1 MIPRYATEE
10 MVLIWSEENKY
21 KLWAEIEILACEAL
35 EQLNQVPK
43 NTTKKI
49 REKLKGVSFDA
60 KKIEEI
66 EKTTKHDV
74 IALLTHLN
82 QFIGDEGRFLH
93 LGMTSSD
100 LLDTCLSLQLKQSVE
115 LILRDVDSLLASLKT
130 RANETKNLVVM
141 GRSHGIHAEPTTFGL
156 KFARFYAEIDRS
168 KQRLRGALEDIS
180 VCAISGAVGTYAN
193 INPFVEEFVAKK
205 LGLRAET
212 ISTQIIP
219 RDRHAFLFSVFGVL
233 AGSIENIATEIRHLQ
248 RTEVLEAEE
257 YFSKGQK
264 GSSAMPHKRNPV
276 LSENLCGLARLIR
289 ANTIPAL
296 ENIALWH
303 ERDISHSSVE
313 RIIAPDTCILLDFAL
328 NRLTNL
334 IKNLVIHPDKIEKN
348 LNGLN
353 GLIFSQRV
361 LLALTSKGLSR
372 EKSYE
377 LVQKNA
383 MKVWE
388 DGANFL
394 DELKKDKEVLAK
406 ISAKELA
413 ELFDIEYHTKNVEYI
428 FKKVF

>member
-43 NTTKKI
+43 NTAKKI

-74 IALLTHLN
+74 IAFLTHLN

-328 NRLTNL
+328 KRLTNL

-413 ELFDIEYHTKNVEYI
+413 ELFDIGYHTKNVEYI

>member
-74 IALLTHLN
+74 IAFLTHLN

-168 KQRLRGALEDIS
+168 KQRLKGALEDIS

-413 ELFDIEYHTKNVEYI
+413 ELFDIEYHTKNVDYI

>member
-74 IALLTHLN
+74 IAFLTHLN

-168 KQRLRGALEDIS
+168 KQRLKGALEDIS

>member
-74 IALLTHLN
+74 IAFLTHLN

-413 ELFDIEYHTKNVEYI
+413 ELFDIDYHTKNVDYI

>member
-1 MIPRYATEE
+1 
-10 MVLIWSEENKY
+10 
-21 KLWAEIEILACEAL
+21 
-35 EQLNQVPK
+35 
-43 NTTKKI
+43 
-49 REKLKGVSFDA
+49 
-60 KKIEEI
+60 
-66 EKTTKHDV
+66 
-74 IALLTHLN
+74 
-82 QFIGDEGRFLH
+82 
-93 LGMTSSD
+93 MTSSD

-168 KQRLRGALEDIS
+168 KQRLKGALEDIS

-413 ELFDIEYHTKNVEYI
+413 ELFDIEYHTKNVDYI